1 MRKNII
7 FLIILSSAFSMY
19 SQSLEDG
26 LRLTRRDNGVS
37 PRSNALGMSYQ
48 GINDDGAALYFN
60 PAGLFLVP
68 VSEIQV
74 GANVKYIKS
83 YIDYVGNDFTNDR
96 SNQNLS
102 NFTFV
107 APLTNDESKVTLAI
121 GYFRD
126 YNFDDL
132 LNFSA
137 FNPNASYIKSMSVN
151 KNFVVSDLGLA
162 PFNNPELSPIND
174 SLQQNYSL
182 KLEGANSRFSMGL
195 ALALGKKA
203 AIGFSYSLFSSDYS
217 NYRKLD
223 EIDVNNKYKFNDS
236 EAFTDVDF
244 SYMNSDVKYAQN
256 ITGHTG
262 TVGFMLTPTEKSRVF
277 ISVDL
282 PTLYMIEDT
291 YSDDF
296 YVKFDNGEFSTPPEK
311 NVDKI
316 SYNVTTP
323 FKFNFG
329 ASYNILGIT
338 VSGAMSYMDMTNL
351 KFSEPGDTRVI
362 TGTIDFFDDIN
373 QTIDE
378 RLASAKIDWGI
389 GAEYKFPLYP
399 VFLRASYS
407 SNNTPYREGFRDLST
422 IKTLAV
428 GAGFLVSDKIMLDAS
443 LSNSKFDETYF
454 AYSNQPYFIERN
466 NTNVFIGFSYRF
478 N

>member
-1 MRKNII
+1 MKKSI
-7 FLIILSSAFSMY
+7 LILIVLTSAMSLY
-19 SQSLEDG
+19 SQTLEDG
-26 LRLTRRDNGVS
+26 LRLTRKENGAS
-37 PRSNALGMSYQ
+37 ARSNALGLSYQ

-60 PAGLFLVP
+60 PAGLFLIP
-68 VSEIQV
+68 TSEIQMGV
-74 GANVKYIKS
+74 NVKYIKS
-83 YIDYVGNDFTNDR
+83 YIDYLGNDFTNDR

-107 APLTNDESKVTLAI
+107 APLGDDENRMTFAI

-126 YNFDDL
+126 FNYDDQ

-137 FNPNASYIKSMSVN
+137 FNQNGSFIRNQSDNGNYL
-151 KNFVVSDLGLA
+151 VSDLGLA
-162 PFNNPELSPIND
+162 PYDSPGLSPITN
-174 SLQQNYSL
+174 SLKQNYSL
-182 KLEGANSRFSMGL
+182 KLEGANSKFSMGL
-195 ALALGKKA
+195 ALSLGKKA
-203 AIGFSYSLFSSDYS
+203 ALGFSYSLHTADYS

-223 EIDVNNKYKFNDS
+223 EIDVHNKYNFNDS
-236 EAFTDVDF
+236 ENFTDVDF
-244 SYMNSDVKYAQN
+244 NYLNSDVKFSQN

-262 TVGFMLTPTEKSRVF
+262 TVGFMLTPTENSRAF

-282 PTLYMIEDT
+282 PTFYMFEDT
-291 YSDDF
+291 YKEEY
-296 YVKFDNGEFSTPPEK
+296 YVNFDNNENSSLTNNG
-311 NVDKI
+311 KI
-316 SYNVTTP
+316 SYNVATP
-323 FKFNFG
+323 FRFNFG
-329 ASYNILGIT
+329 ASYNIIGIT

-351 KFSEPGDTRVI
+351 KFSEPRNSQVVTGDR
-362 TGTIDFFDDIN
+362 DFFDNIN

-407 SNNTPYREGFRDLST
+407 SKNTPYREGFRDLST

-454 AYSNQPYFIERN
+454 AYSNQAYFIDRN

>member
-1 MRKNII
+1 MRKSILII
-7 FLIILSSAFSMY
+7 FILSSAFSLY
-19 SQSLEDG
+19 SQNLEEG

-37 PRSNALGMSYQ
+37 ARSNALGMSYQ

-83 YIDYVGNDFTNDR
+83 YIDYIGNDYTNDR

-107 APLTNDESKVTLAI
+107 APLTYDESKITLAI

-126 YNFDDL
+126 YNFDDQ
-132 LNFSA
+132 LNFST
-137 FNPNASYIKSMSVN
+137 FNPNGSFIKSMAN
-151 KNFVVSDLGLA
+151 NGNFLVSDLGLS
-162 PFNNPELSPIND
+162 PINNPELSPIND

-223 EIDVNNKYKFNDS
+223 EIDVNNKYNFNDS
-236 EAFTDVDF
+236 EGFTNVDF
-244 SYMNSDVKYAQN
+244 SYMNSDVKYSQN

-296 YVKFDNGEFSTPPEK
+296 YVKFDNGDNSSLT
-311 NVDKI
+311 NNSKI
-316 SYNVTTP
+316 SYNVTTS

-329 ASYNILGIT
+329 ASYNIVGIT

-351 KFSEPGDTRVI
+351 KFTEPDDTRVI
-362 TGTIDFFDDIN
+362 TGSINFFNDIN

-378 RLASAKIDWGI
+378 RLASAKIDWGL

-443 LSNSKFDETYF
+443 LSNSRFDETYF